1 MSNLTPV
8 LVDPGK
14 VVLNSLGEIKKSFP
28 GLNATIL
35 VQLASIITSG
45 IIVGSC
51 PDDISNPQKF
61 EIEMI
66 EYLKNELKT

>member
-14 VVLNSLGEIKKSFP
+14 VVLNSIEQIKRSFP
-28 GLNATIL
+28 GLDTVTL

-45 IIVGSC
+45 IIVASC
-51 PDDISNPQKF
+51 PDDISDGNKF
-61 EIEMI
+61 EVEMI
-66 EYLKNELKT
+66 EYLKNTLK